1 MTQTSQPTGESPVF
15 SSMKVLAHPVLR
27 LLLFAVLVAGCEP
40 GGAPGSGAESPENAP
55 LQFRLVG
62 RLRSDRLKEASG
74 IQAGADGWLY
84 LHDDEDTR
92 LYAVDPSG
100 GGLRELVVRQAN
112 NRDWED
118 ITRVPG
124 ADGPLL
130 VIGDIGDN
138 HNARRHVSLYFVPEH
153 RGDADANAEA
163 AATHRVRITYPDGP
177 RDAESLAYDADGGR
191 LLILTK
197 RDQPPRLYGVPL
209 DLALWRQDLEA
220 EFLGEVPGLRPPA
233 RMDIL
238 RNPGRGLWVSQP
250 TGMDISPDGRRAAV
264 ITYRSLYLFERA
276 AGESWA
282 AALAGSPRE
291 LVGPPGTQDE
301 AVAFS
306 ADGRSVFVSA
316 EGSPA
321 PLWRLD
327 LHETPDTP

>member
-1 MTQTSQPTGESPVF
+1 MTQPLQPSGESP
-15 SSMKVLAHPVLR
+15 
-27 LLLFAVLVAGCEP
+27 AVLPIRVLVHRTLQLVLLAALGVGCER
-40 GGAPGSGAESPENAP
+40 GGAPGSAVESPENAP
-55 LQFRLVG
+55 PQFRLVD
-62 RLRSDRLKEASG
+62 RLRSDQLREASG
-74 IQAGADGWLY
+74 IQAGGDGALY

-92 LYAVDPSG
+92 LFVTDPTD
-100 GGLRELVVRQAN
+100 GGLRALRLKQTN

-124 ADGPLL
+124 PDGPLL

-138 HNARRHVSLYFVPEH
+138 HSARRHVSLYFVPEP
-153 RGDADANAEA
+153 GADAAVDA
-163 AATHRVRITYPDGP
+163 GAVAVHRVRITYPDGP
-177 RDAESLAYDADGGR
+177 RDAESLAYDADRGG

-209 DLALWRQDLEA
+209 DLALWQQDLEA
-220 EFLGEVPGLRPPA
+220 EFLGEVPGLRPPT
-233 RMDIL
+233 RTDIL

-282 AALAGSPRE
+282 AALGRSPRE
-291 LVGPPGTQDE
+291 IVGPPGTHDE

-306 ADGRSVFVSA
+306 ADGRAVFVAA
-316 EGSPA
+316 EGYPT
-321 PLWRLD
+321 PLWRID
-327 LHETPDTP
+327 LPFASQ

>member
-1 MTQTSQPTGESPVF
+1 MTQLFQPFGESPAV
-15 SSMKVLAHPVLR
+15 SSIRALVHRTLQLVLCAALI
-27 LLLFAVLVAGCEP
+27 AGCERS
-40 GGAPGSGAESPENAP
+40 GAPGSGADSPENGP
-55 LQFRLVG
+55 LEFRLVG
-62 RLRSDRLKEASG
+62 RMRSARLDEASG
-74 IQAGADGWLY
+74 IQAGADGVLY
-84 LHDDEDTR
+84 LHDDEATR
-92 LYAVDPSG
+92 LFAADPAG
-100 GGLRELVVRQAN
+100 GAFRELEVKQAN

-138 HNARRHVSLYFVPEH
+138 RNARRRVSLYFVPEP
-153 RGDADANAEA
+153 RGDTDAGADAV
-163 AATHRVRITYPDGP
+163 ATHRVRITYPDGP
-177 RDAESLAYDADGGR
+177 RDAESLAYDADSGR

-220 EFLGEVPGLRPPA
+220 EFLGEVPGLRPPT
-233 RMDIL
+233 RLDIV

-264 ITYRSLYLFERA
+264 ITYRSLYLFQRA

-282 AALAGSPRE
+282 AALRGSPRE
-291 LVGPPGTQDE
+291 IVGPPGTQDE

-306 ADGRSVFVSA
+306 ADGRAVFVSA
-316 EGSPA
+316 EGNPA

-327 LHETPDTP
+327 LPAESP